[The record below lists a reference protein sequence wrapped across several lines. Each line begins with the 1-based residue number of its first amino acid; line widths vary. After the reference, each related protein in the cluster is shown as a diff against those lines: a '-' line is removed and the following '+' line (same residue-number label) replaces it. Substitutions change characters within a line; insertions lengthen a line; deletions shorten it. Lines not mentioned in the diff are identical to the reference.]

1 MHVLVTG
8 AAGFIGSHVVERC
21 LADGHTV
28 SAVDNFHP
36 YYARSIKEANVAG
49 FRHDARVRFFEL
61 DLARADLAEAL
72 DGVTAVVHL
81 AAIAGVRGSWG
92 GSFDAYLGD
101 NVQAT
106 QLLLEAVRALPLEVF
121 LYISSASIY
130 GNDAVGA
137 VREDEVPAP
146 HSPYGVTKLA
156 GEHLAHLYRRV
167 HGVPTAALRVFS
179 CYGPRERPDKAIQ
192 KFLEAARDGHAIEI
206 YGDGSQQRD
215 FTFVGD
221 TVDGIA
227 AALAVQPI
235 GEAIHLARGKTV
247 PLSEVVETIQRITGT
262 GLVARYG
269 NKEPGD
275 VRVTH
280 ACIDKARALLGYDPQ
295 VDLPEGIARQW
306 QTVRGAVTGSLIS
319 PTTGR

>member
-28 SAVDNFHP
+28 TAVDNFNP
-36 YYARSIKEANVAG
+36 YYARSIKERNIAG
-49 FRHDARVRFFEL
+49 FRADGRVRFLEL
-61 DLARADLAEAL
+61 DLAREELTEAI

-92 GSFDAYLGD
+92 RSFDSYLGD

-106 QLLLEAVRALPLEVF
+106 QLLLEAVRRTPLELF
-121 LYISSASIY
+121 LYIGSASIY
-130 GNDAVGA
+130 GNDALGA
-137 VREDEVPAP
+137 VTEDQIPAP

-156 GEHLAHLYRRV
+156 GEHLTHLYRRV
-167 HGVPTAALRVFS
+167 HGVPSAALRVFS

-192 KFLEAARDGHAIEI
+192 KFLHAARAGDSIEI

-227 AALAVQPI
+227 AALRVQPV

-247 PLSEVVETIQRITGT
+247 ALSRVLETIEQVTGHP
-262 GLVARYG
+262 LDVRYG
-269 NKEPGD
+269 EREPGD
-275 VRVTH
+275 VAVTY
-280 ACIDKARALLGYDPQ
+280 ANIDKARRLLDYEPR
-295 VDLPEGIARQW
+295 VDLEEGITRQW
-306 QTVRGAVTGSLIS
+306 EAVRTEPSMG
-319 PTTGR
+319 

>member
-21 LADGHTV
+21 LAEGHTV
-28 SAVDNFHP
+28 SAVDSFHP
-36 YYARSIKEANVAG
+36 YYARSIKEANIAG
-49 FRHDARVRFFEL
+49 FRDDERVRFHEI
-61 DLARADLAEAL
+61 DLARAPLEEAL
-72 DGVTAVVHL
+72 EGVTAIIHL

-92 GSFDAYLGD
+92 ASFDSYLGD

-106 QLLLEAVRALPLEVF
+106 QLLLEASRRLPLEVF

-130 GNDAVGA
+130 GNDALGA
-137 VREDEVPAP
+137 VTEDQTPSP

-156 GEHLAHLYRRV
+156 GEHLAHLYRKV
-167 HGVPTAALRVFS
+167 HDIPTAALRVFS

-192 KFLEAARDGHAIEI
+192 KFLLASLEGRPIDI

-221 TVDGIA
+221 IVDGIA
-227 AALAVQPI
+227 AALAVKPI
-235 GEAIHLARGKTV
+235 GEAIHLARGKTI
-247 PLSEVVETIQRITGT
+247 PLREVLDAIQRVTGST
-262 GLVARYG
+262 LEARYG
-269 NKEPGD
+269 DQEPGD

-280 ACIDKARALLGYDPQ
+280 AVIDKARTLLGYDPH
-295 VDLPEGIARQW
+295 VDVEEGIARQW
-306 QTVRGAVTGSLIS
+306 ETVRGALPGSLIEA
-319 PTTGR
+319 PVGA